1 MHRPNID
8 DILEKYVNGTCTMQ
22 ERQLIDLWLLKRGH
36 DEKTLVD
43 IGNADNMK
51 QNLFA
56 QIDAF
61 DDLPLHV
68 QVADHRS
75 SLLISLRR
83 YRNYILPLSAVAAL
97 VLIFVGLPRRSE
109 IQRANGVVTV
119 QTREVT
125 AAAENPTA
133 FKISTADRDYTID
146 ELPENIELHIGNA
159 YVVKRGDNSL
169 HYRTDHAA
177 TNALSYH
184 TVSVPAGKDLNL
196 YLADG
201 SKVWVNTKTVL
212 RFPTSY
218 TKKDRML
225 YLSGEAFFE
234 VASDKT
240 HPFIVVGKDVEVR
253 ATGTQFNVRNYLDEE
268 QQSTTLVEGKVD
280 VHSGQGAATLSPN
293 QQWVAKQGKDA
304 RVRQVDV
311 ANVLGSKDGY
321 FVFDK
326 QNIREIMHEVSRW
339 YDVEVDYQGEITD
352 KEFGGTF
359 SRKRSLDELIDYLSS
374 LGGFYMKREGRR
386 ITIMS

>member
-1 MHRPNID
+1 MHRPEIN
-8 DILEKYVNGTCTMQ
+8 DILEKYVNGTCTTQ
-22 ERQLIDLWLLKRGH
+22 ERELIDLWLLKRGH
-36 DEKTLVD
+36 NEKVLVNVD
-43 IGNADNMK
+43 HDHNLK

-56 QIDAF
+56 QINALE
-61 DDLPLHV
+61 DLPLHI
-68 QVADHRS
+68 QDADRRPSFLRVIHR
-75 SLLISLRR
+75 
-83 YRNYILPLSAVAAL
+83 YKNYILPLSAVAAL
-97 VLIFVGLPRRSE
+97 ILIFFGLPRHSE
-109 IQRANGVVTV
+109 IQQANRVVNV

-125 AAAENPTA
+125 SAAENPTA
-133 FKISTADRDYTID
+133 FKISTAERDYTID

-159 YVVKRGDNSL
+159 YVMKRGDNSL
-169 HYRTDHAA
+169 HYRADNQAA
-177 TNALSYH
+177 DELLTYH

-218 TKKDRML
+218 AGKNRML
-225 YLSGEAFFE
+225 YLSGEAFFD
-234 VASDKT
+234 VASDKA
-240 HPFIVVGKDVEVR
+240 HPFIVAGKGMQVS
-253 ATGTQFNVRNYLDEE
+253 ATGTQFNVRNYIDEK
-268 QQSTTLVEGKVD
+268 QRSTTLVEGKVD
-280 VHSGQGAATLSPN
+280 VDDGNRVAKLSPN
-293 QQWVAKQGKDA
+293 QQWLAKQKDT
-304 RVRQVDV
+304 RVRNVDV

-339 YDVEVDYQGEITD
+339 YDIEVNYQGEITD

-359 SRKRSLDELIDYLSS
+359 SRKRSLEELLDYLSS